1 MKTILMNI
9 ILERTKKGYSQ
20 EYMAERLGIGQKTFC
35 KLEKGHTKLS
45 VERLKKIAFILK
57 KDICIFLKEKF

>member
-9 ILERTKKGYSQ
+9 VLARTKRGYSQ
-20 EYMAERLGIGQKTFC
+20 EYMAEKLSIGQKAYW

-45 VERLKKIAFILK
+45 VERLKKITLIL
-57 KDICIFLKEKF
+57 DLNISTLLE